1 MTDFNSPNDHDP
13 RRSAMLADLL
23 SALETQQRARRTRRR
38 VTLAAGVAC
47 AAVLAVVAA
56 RWTFAPSA
64 HVAPRIADTKNP
76 HPAQPPSPQPFVTFI
91 TTRNVA
97 RDVTIPDHTTTLVQF
112 IDDEQLLA
120 ELNQQR
126 PCYGLMRT
134 GSRVAVLDRC
144 VR

>member
-1 MTDFNSPNDHDP
+1 MTDFNSPTNHDP
-13 RRSAMLADLL
+13 RRSAMLTDLL
-23 SALETQQRARRTRRR
+23 GTLETQRRARRTRRV
-38 VTLAAGVAC
+38 VTLAAGAAC
-47 AAVLAVVAA
+47 AVVLAVVAA
-56 RWTFAPSA
+56 RWTFTPSS
-64 HVAPRIADTKNP
+64 HVAPRLAGTKDSL
-76 HPAQPPSPQPFVTFI
+76 PAQPPSPQPFVTLI
-91 TTRNVA
+91 ATRNVA
-97 RDVTIPDHTTTLVQF
+97 QEVTIFDHTTTLVQF